1 MEEYLSFDDLKELNS
16 NTCFRIDSD
25 VAIEAFRRKALSGI
39 TPPEMLDYV
48 FEALGAFIPFDRVG
62 VALRDGE
69 WLRSKWVKSRVPVR
83 HLTVGYSAKIE
94 GSSLARILNSG
105 KPRVIGDL
113 EAYLKE
119 HPQSHSTHLILK
131 DGIRS
136 SLTFPLQL
144 HECTFGVV
152 FFSSRASH
160 AYNVEHM
167 RVLESVAQG
176 LAVIVDQFQAHQV
189 RREMQNQEQTLSRVS
204 HDMRSPLAVISGFT
218 DLLYDSPDFERLSEA
233 SKRFF
238 SVIRKNTKFLLAL
251 VDDISDLGDLSKNP
265 FSVQLKRVALDDFT
279 RSTGECLSAICTQKQ
294 ISLMA
299 DNKCL
304 TDEWRFD
311 PLRIREVLENLISNA
326 VKFSNPGTSVNL
338 RLWTTS
344 NRLYFSVTDHGPGV
358 DERDIPKLFHKFG
371 RVGARPT
378 AGEKSTGL
386 GLFICKQIVEKH
398 GGEISVRSRLGE
410 GSVFEFWIPWTGNQ

>member
-1 MEEYLSFDDLKELNS
+1 
-16 NTCFRIDSD
+16 
-25 VAIEAFRRKALSGI
+25 
-39 TPPEMLDYV
+39 
-48 FEALGAFIPFDRVG
+48 
-62 VALRDGE
+62 
-69 WLRSKWVKSRVPVR
+69 
-83 HLTVGYSAKIE
+83 
-94 GSSLARILNSG
+94 
-105 KPRVIGDL
+105 
-113 EAYLKE
+113 
-119 HPQSHSTHLILK
+119 
-131 DGIRS
+131 
-136 SLTFPLQL
+136 
-144 HECTFGVV
+144 
-152 FFSSRASH
+152 
-160 AYNVEHM
+160 
-167 RVLESVAQG
+167 
-176 LAVIVDQFQAHQV
+176 
-189 RREMQNQEQTLSRVS
+189 MQNQEQTLSRVS